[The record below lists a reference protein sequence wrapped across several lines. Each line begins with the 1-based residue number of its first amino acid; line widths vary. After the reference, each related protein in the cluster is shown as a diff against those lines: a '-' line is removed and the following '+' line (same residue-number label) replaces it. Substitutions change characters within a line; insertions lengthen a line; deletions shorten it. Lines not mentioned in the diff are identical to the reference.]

1 MNSIPAP
8 ILAHKASRFSR
19 RISICALLFLCAC
32 TSTFVSSWRAPD
44 AQPLRVSGAK
54 VVAAVM
60 AQDGP
65 SRRVAEDTLAQ
76 EISKYGAQGVAMYK
90 LVPDADLS
98 NEEQVRSEL
107 EQAGVSGLVV
117 MRPVGVDKEVVST
130 PSAGPTYPGY
140 WGGYHG
146 YGWANS
152 WPSEIHTN
160 TIVYV
165 ETQVYSLDQNKLVW
179 SGQSKTTNPGQVD
192 NLVEELAAATAQEL
206 ERQGLI
212 TR

>member
-1 MNSIPAP
+1 MKRLLE
-8 ILAHKASRFSR
+8 LALIWSVPVLS
-19 RISICALLFLCAC
+19 AC
-32 TSTFVSSWRAPD
+32 TSTFVSSWKAPD
-44 AQPLRVSGAK
+44 AEPLQVSGSK
-54 VVAAVM
+54 VAAVIM
-60 AQDGP
+60 SEDGP
-65 SRRVAEDTLAQ
+65 SRRMAEDTLAQ
-76 EISKYGAQGVAMYK
+76 EITERGAEGIPLYK

-98 NEEQVRSEL
+98 NEEQVRAAL
-107 EQAGVSGLVV
+107 EQAGVEGMVV

-146 YGWANS
+146 YGWSNP
-152 WPSEIHTN
+152 WPSEIRTN

-192 NLVEELAAATAQEL
+192 DLVEKLASATADEL
-206 ERQGLI
+206 QKQGLI
-212 TR
+212 GR